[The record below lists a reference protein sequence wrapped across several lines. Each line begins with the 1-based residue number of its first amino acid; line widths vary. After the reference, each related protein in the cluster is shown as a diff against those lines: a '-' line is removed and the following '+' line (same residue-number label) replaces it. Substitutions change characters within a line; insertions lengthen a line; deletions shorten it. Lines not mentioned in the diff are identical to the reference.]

1 MNILRRRAIR
11 TGASFVALAGI
22 LALSLTA
29 PIPSAPDEGE
39 AAVASVV
46 GKRLPGWTVER
57 INRSWEGA
65 YSVVAMCAGREIGFQ
80 YVPGHGLPPDNAW
93 LQPSDSYTRERLAK
107 ISDHWRHLVWY
118 HDPAIMDTLSCQ
130 EELAGGGET
139 ALDQSVYD

>member
-1 MNILRRRAIR
+1 MTIFRRRTIR

-22 LALSLTA
+22 LAISLTV
-29 PIPSAPDEGE
+29 PIPSAPDGGE
-39 AAVASVV
+39 AAVASIV

-57 INRSWEGA
+57 ITRSWEGA
-65 YSVVAMCAGREIGFQ
+65 YSVVTVCAGREMGFQ

-93 LQPSDSYTRERLAK
+93 LQPSDPYTRERLAT

-118 HDPAIMDTLSCQ
+118 DDPAIMDTLSCQ

-139 ALDQSVYD
+139 TLDRSVYD